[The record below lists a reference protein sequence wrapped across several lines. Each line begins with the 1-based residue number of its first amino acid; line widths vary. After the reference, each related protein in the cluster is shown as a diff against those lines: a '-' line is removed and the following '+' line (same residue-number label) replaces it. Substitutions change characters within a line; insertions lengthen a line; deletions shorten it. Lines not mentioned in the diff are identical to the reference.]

1 MTAPEFDR
9 DAPIRR
15 ITDER
20 FVATAPPTWAN
31 NMGRTQGGMVT
42 AQSLMA
48 MALVVDDPAM
58 HPRSITTH
66 FLRPNEAGDYEVD
79 VTVER
84 RGRTVVNLSAR
95 CMRDG
100 RLTAM
105 AIAVFGVHRESVEFG
120 ELPMPGIAP
129 PDPGRRSD
137 AFTPAQTFPFANH
150 VVAQHR
156 IGSGSD
162 PDGPMVSGGWMGFAD
177 PRPFDAP
184 GLAVLADAGMM
195 PLWVRWEE
203 EIPTTTVDY
212 TVHFRTELPRSYP
225 LELAIMESR
234 TRLVKAGL
242 FDWDATLWGPD
253 GTVLCQ
259 ARQQCITA

>member
-1 MTAPEFDR
+1 MTLPEFDR

-15 ITDER
+15 LDDHR

-31 NMGRTQGGMVT
+31 NMGRSQGGMIT
-42 AQSLMA
+42 AHALMA
-48 MALVVDDPAM
+48 MAQVVEDATM

-66 FLRPNEAGDYEVD
+66 FLRPNEAGDYDLD

-95 CMRDG
+95 CIRDG

-105 AIAVFGVHRESVEFG
+105 SIAVFGIHRESVEFD
-120 ELPMPGIAP
+120 ELPMPSVDP
-129 PDPGRRSD
+129 PDTDRAYD
-137 AFTPAQTFPFANH
+137 AFTPVQTYPFAHH

-156 IGSGSD
+156 IGPGSD
-162 PDGPMVSGGWMGFAD
+162 PNGPMVSGGWIGFAD

-184 GLAVLADAGMM
+184 GLAVLADAGLM

-212 TVHFRTELPRSYP
+212 TVHFRTELPKSYP
-225 LELAIMESR
+225 AELALMENR
-234 TRLVKAGL
+234 TRLVKDGL

-259 ARQQCITA
+259 ARQQCITT